1 MSTTGLPFFN
11 DVGSNYKF
19 GDKLMQPLR
28 NMSGFDLSYK
38 NDFSAEMGKLYPVF
52 FSYYYPTDQLG
63 LAIDNLLRLINPPVV
78 PITSRLYAYF
88 HFFKVDYSQLWQY
101 WATMMSKGYSGKFEC
116 ILPTMKVMILV
127 DGKIN
132 PFLARGSLAD
142 FLGFNLFSYDPADYT
157 EDDYLDIPVL
167 PFLAYQMIYR
177 NYYLNF
183 NIASSYAQA
192 NPDSELSA
200 FFPENEYDLMIRGAF
215 PTGFTMDGSGTNDD
229 EPLVKIQLGK
239 MRYRDFATDYFT
251 SALPWP
257 MRGDTPTLGLDISS
271 SLQLGTKDGDKTVPL
286 SITLG
291 KLNDGYSTSW
301 RQYRPDQTAPIIW
314 ESLTDSLFDANAFGS
329 IHSGTFTQSEAT
341 PAPVVGPL
349 SIVEGSLAITQPML
363 KLLWTNTL
371 ITEKMAKTDGTYGQ
385 FVQTFFGVR
394 PTHYYSHKPTYL
406 GGTYQ
411 PILIEQVLQ
420 TAPADTGTLGTQG
433 ATGISSNYGE
443 LGQFSADDFGITMCL
458 MSIMPESYYSQGW
471 LKEHLYRTQDDFPL
485 PERASLGM
493 QPVTIEEIYRLP
505 DNRDEVKRLFGYQSR
520 FDELRYRQNEIHG
533 AVADPTNLSFYPFTQ
548 ARDLQDIP
556 ELNPSFLTTEGNIRK
571 DWLTAPDEIP
581 FVCQIVNRVRGTRPY
596 PYIAPP
602 SAIMM

>member
-1 MSTTGLPFFN
+1 MSTVGLPFFN

-19 GDKLMQPLR
+19 SDKLMQPLR

-38 NDFSAEMGKLYPVF
+38 NDFSAEVGKLYPVF
-52 FSYYYPTDQLG
+52 FSYYYPTDSIR

-78 PITSRLYAYF
+78 PITSRWYVYF
-88 HFFKVDYSQLWQY
+88 HLFKVDYSQLWQY

-116 ILPTMKVMILV
+116 VLPTMKVMILK
-127 DGKIN
+127 DGEIN

-142 FLGFNLFSYDPADYT
+142 FLGFNLYSYDKSDYT
-157 EDDYLDIPVL
+157 ENDYLDIPVL

-183 NIASSYAQA
+183 NIASSYAQV
-192 NPDSELSA
+192 NSKSEYSA
-200 FFPENEYDLMIRGAF
+200 FFPENEYDLMIRSAF
-215 PTGFTMDGSGTNDD
+215 PSGFTMDGSTPSDD
-229 EPLVKIQLGK
+229 EPLTKIQLGK

-257 MRGDTPTLGLDISS
+257 MRGDIPSINLVQAPSESVPDDSVMTALVRMTSGGSKGLLKTLNVTPTGAISITEALTPPDGVIDSWSVSSNVAGDPQNGEFQVLGLQNGLG
-271 SLQLGTKDGDKTVPL
+271 SLNL
-286 SITLG
+286 
-291 KLNDGYSTSW
+291 
-301 RQYRPDQTAPIIW
+301 
-314 ESLTDSLFDANAFGS
+314 SLT
-329 IHSGTFTQSEAT
+329 QSA
-341 PAPVVGPL
+341 
-349 SIVEGSLAITQPML
+349 L

-371 ITEKMAKTDGTYGQ
+371 ITEKLAKTDGTYGQ

-394 PTHYYSHKPTYL
+394 PSHYYSHKPTYL

-411 PILIEQVLQ
+411 PVLIEQVLQ
-420 TAPADTGTLGTQG
+420 TTPSDTGTLGTQG

-443 LGQFSADDFGITMCL
+443 LGGFSADDFGITMCL

-471 LKEHLYRTQDDFPL
+471 MREHLYRTQDDFPL
-485 PERASLGM
+485 PERAALGM
-493 QPVTIEEIYRLP
+493 QPVTIEELYRLP
-505 DNRDEVKRLFGYQSR
+505 DNHDDVKKLFGYQSR

-533 AVADPTNLSFYPFTQ
+533 AVADPTSLSFYPFTQ
-548 ARDLQDIP
+548 ARDLQAIP
-556 ELNPSFLTTEGNIRK
+556 ELNPSFLSTEGNIRL

-581 FVCQIVNRVRGTRPY
+581 FVCQVVNRVNATRPY
-596 PYIAPP
+596 PYMAPP

>member
-1 MSTTGLPFFN
+1 MSTVGLPFFN

-19 GDKLMQPLR
+19 ADKLMKALR
-28 NMSGFDLSYK
+28 NMSAFDLSYK
-38 NDFSAEMGKLYPVF
+38 NDFSAEVGKLYPVF

-78 PITSRLYAYF
+78 PITSRWYVYF
-88 HFFKVDYSQLWQY
+88 HLYKVDYSQLWQY

-116 ILPTMKVMILV
+116 VLPTMKVMILE
-127 DGKIN
+127 DGEIN

-142 FLGFNLFSYDPADYT
+142 FLGFNLFSYDKDDYT

-192 NPDSELSA
+192 NPDSEYSA

-215 PTGFTMDGSGTNDD
+215 PSGFTMDGSDENPD
-229 EPLVKIQLGK
+229 EPLTKLALGK
-239 MRYRDFATDYFT
+239 IRHRDFATDYFT
-251 SALPWP
+251 SSLPWP
-257 MRGDTPTLGLDISS
+257 MRGDVPSLDTPLVGI
-271 SLQLGTKDGDKTVPL
+271 TKEGEKIPL
-286 SITLG
+286 SINGWKTDSG
-291 KLNDGYSTSW
+291 GFSNIMQSTSVQSGDLKTLINNF
-301 RQYRPDQTAPIIW
+301 QYLGEPSA
-314 ESLTDSLFDANAFGS
+314 SSSFVGS
-329 IHSGTFTQSEAT
+329 ITSVGLGTNLTTSNSTSVLDVSLSLSQS
-341 PAPVVGPL
+341 V
-349 SIVEGSLAITQPML
+349 L

-385 FVQTFFGVR
+385 FVETFFGVR
-394 PTHYYSHKPTYL
+394 PTHYYSHRPTYL

-411 PILIEQVLQ
+411 PVLIEQVLQ
-420 TAPADTGTLGTQG
+420 TSPSDTGTLGTQG

-471 LKEHLYRTQDDFPL
+471 MKEHLYRTQDDFPL
-485 PERASLGM
+485 PERAALGM
-493 QPVTIEEIYRLP
+493 QPVTIEELYRLP
-505 DNRDEVKRLFGYQSR
+505 DNRDNVKRLFGYQSR

-533 AVADPTNLSFYPFTQ
+533 AVADPSNLSFYPFTQ
-548 ARDLQDIP
+548 ARDLQDVP
-556 ELNPSFLTTEGNIRK
+556 ELNPNFLTTEGNIRL

-581 FVCQIVNRVRGTRPY
+581 FVCQIVNRVRGVRPF
-596 PYIAPP
+596 PYVAPP
-602 SAIMM
+602 SAVMM